1 MSKVICNLAI
11 SLDGYIAKL
20 DHSVNFL
27 PSEMNEENSQSFKDF
42 LNDIDVIVMG
52 STSYDRMIELGGN
65 QFEDKLTYVLTTQ
78 EYADEKN
85 VIFIEKE
92 LDELLIDIKDN
103 AKKNI
108 WLFGGAKVLKQ
119 FIEID
124 AVDEF
129 IITIV
134 PIIIGTGIPLFLFTK
149 EEKELELVRTEIID
163 QNVTLHYKRKRS

>member
-20 DHSVNFL
+20 DHSVEFL
-27 PSEMNEENSQSFKDF
+27 SNSSAEAQESSFQEF
-42 LNDIDVIVMG
+42 LSSIDVIVMG
-52 STSYDRMIELGGN
+52 STSYDQMIELGGN

-78 EYADEKN
+78 EYADEEN

-92 LDELLIDIKDN
+92 LDELLIDVKEK
-103 AKKNI
+103 AEKNI

-119 FIEID
+119 FIELD

-134 PIIIGTGIPLFLFTK
+134 PVIIGTGIPLFLFTK
-149 EEKELELVRTEIID
+149 EERELELISAETHY
-163 QNVTLHYKRKRS
+163 QNVTLHYRRKR